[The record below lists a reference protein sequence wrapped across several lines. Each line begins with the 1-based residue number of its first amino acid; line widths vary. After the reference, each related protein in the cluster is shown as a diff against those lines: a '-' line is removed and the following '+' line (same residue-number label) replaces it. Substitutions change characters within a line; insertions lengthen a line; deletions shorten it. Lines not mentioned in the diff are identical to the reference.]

1 MIVVLR
7 SQVNS
12 LSSGRLISAVYG
24 QAVSAFKGRDRAT
37 GLRSIDYAA
46 SAVFGSIRFDFDA
59 EDFFARLAIAGDAV
73 DTPAAKATFE
83 N

>member
-37 GLRSIDYAA
+37 GLRPDNSVDYAVVVTELA
-46 SAVFGSIRFDFDA
+46 EGSLHRY
-59 EDFFARLAIAGDAV
+59 
-73 DTPAAKATFE
+73 
-83 N
+83 NH